1 MTDAVAV
8 YNRTSVLNWRGAK
21 ASLFQLGLVG
31 AATLLPAVCHLTGAP
46 VRVFLPMHWP
56 VLLAGLVYGW
66 RGGLAVGMA
75 APLASFAL
83 SGMPPVAMLP
93 SMGAEIAAY
102 GLFAGLGREVFRLNA
117 YASATLA
124 VLVGR
129 AVYVMAV
136 MSSGFPAGLV
146 PSALL
151 PGAVAGVLQIAL
163 LPSLAKNWVGKEGR

>member
-1 MTDAVAV
+1 MSYSFAA
-8 YNRTSVLNWRGAK
+8 YNRTGVLDWRGTQ

-75 APLASFAL
+75 APVASFAL
-83 SGMPPVAMLP
+83 SGMPPVTILP
-93 SMGAEIAAY
+93 AMGAEIAAY

-117 YASATLA
+117 YAAAALA
-124 VLVGR
+124 VLFGR
-129 AVYVMAV
+129 AVYIIAV
-136 MSSGFPAGLV
+136 LSSGVPAGLV
-146 PSALL
+146 PAALL
-151 PGAVAGVLQIAL
+151 PGALAGVLQIAL
-163 LPSLAKNWVGKEGR
+163 LPSFAKNWVGREGR